1 MIQQFRVVP
10 TIFLADSCKE
20 FCETFQIGQKDLIL
34 TNPTY
39 FEGYLDEYVNGAK
52 VLYLKKYGK
61 GEPTDLMVEAI
72 YQDIKGLAFDRV
84 IAVGGGSIIDIA
96 KILVQETVTPVCDLF
111 EKTIPVK
118 KIKKLVIVP
127 TTCGTGSEV
136 TNVSVVELTS
146 RNTKLGLQ
154 TEEEFADE
162 AVLIPELLK
171 KLPFRFFATSSIDA
185 LIHAIESYMSPKATP
200 ISELFSEKAMYMLLN
215 GYKAIVRSKEP
226 ETEKEARIGE
236 FLLASTYAGIAF
248 GNAGCAAVHAMS
260 MPFSGAYHVPHGEAN
275 YVIFTGVFK
284 AYNRLKP
291 EGKIQKLNQMLA
303 DILEC
308 DSSVVYEALEKL
320 LDQILTKKSLH
331 EYGVK
336 EEELSAYTE
345 VVMTKQGRLTANNYT
360 PLDAEEVLKIYQSL
374 Y

>member
-10 TIFLADSCKE
+10 TIYLADSCRE
-20 FCETFQIGQKDLIL
+20 FCESFQIGEKDLIL

-39 FEGYLDEYVNGAK
+39 FEGYLDSYVNGAT
-52 VLYLKKYGK
+52 VIYLKKYGK

-72 YQDIKGLAFDRV
+72 YEDIRELSFDRV

-96 KILVQETVTPVCDLF
+96 KILVQETVSPVCDLF
-111 EKTIPVK
+111 EKKLPAK
-118 KIKKLVIVP
+118 KVKKLVIVP

-136 TNVSVVELTS
+136 TNVSVVELTA

-200 ISELFSEKAMYMLLN
+200 FSELFSEKAIYMLLN
-215 GYKAIVRSKEP
+215 GYKKIVKNGEQ
-226 ETEKEARIGE
+226 EKETGIGE

-275 YVIFTGVFK
+275 YVIFTGVFQ

-291 EGKIQKLNQMLA
+291 KGKIRKLNGMLA
-303 DILEC
+303 EILEC
-308 DSSVVYEALEKL
+308 DTSVVYEELEKL
-320 LDQILTKKSLH
+320 LDQILPKKSLH
-331 EYGVK
+331 EYGVR
-336 EEELSAYTE
+336 EEELPGYTE

-360 PLDAEEVLKIYQSL
+360 PLDADEVLRIYQAL